1 MFTILARVFARWKYI
16 FHYEMEAEEN
26 LLKAALST
34 RNAAERRELVTKLTH
49 EADGMDARIREVSEM
64 EEKGFWVCENGH
76 EIHTDCGCALP
87 GSHAFVHVS
96 DCVFNDFNKEECP
109 RPGCKKPMKFIK
121 RDQMS
126 GQEKY
131 ESDEERGEAEKI
143 AKQKRDEAKAEE
155 ENAANSEKTAAQHRK
170 LAEMN
175 RGVAQKIRRL

>member
-1 MFTILARVFARWKYI
+1 MFARWKYI

-34 RNAAERRELVTKLTH
+34 RNAAERRELVTKLNQ
-49 EADGMDARIREVSEM
+49 EADGMDARIKEVGEM
-64 EEKGFWVCENGH
+64 EEKGFYLCENGH
-76 EIHTDCGCALP
+76 ESPESAIHSSRVCAQCG
-87 GSHAFVHVS
+87 
-96 DCVFNDFNKEECP
+96 
-109 RPGCKKPMKFIK
+109 KPAKLIK

-131 ESDEERGEAEKI
+131 ESDKERGEAEKI
-143 AKQKRDEAKAEE
+143 ALSKRDEAKAEE